1 MRNLREEA
9 KKYEAKLKKIKCL
22 AFDVDGVLT
31 DGTVSW
37 DGEEVG
43 WNRSTHTADGYMLRY
58 LMSAGFTVGVITGGN
73 SLSVHKR
80 FDENLGLNFVHA
92 GSDDKRQAFEKVMA
106 LGFEA
111 DEILFMGD
119 EFIDYPLLKRAGFS
133 ATVPDASIEIKEVA
147 DYVTERMGGA
157 GAAREVM
164 DLLRHAHGLVPKVP
178 MFGE

>member
-22 AFDVDGVLT
+22 AFDVDGILT
-31 DGTVSW
+31 NGTVSW

-58 LMSAGFTVGVITGGN
+58 LMNAGFTVGVITGGN

-80 FDENLGLNFVHA
+80 FGEYLGLHFVHA
-92 GSDDKRQAFEKVMA
+92 GNDDKREAFKKVLA
-106 LGFEA
+106 LGFEP
-111 DEILFMGD
+111 EEVLFMGD

-133 ATVPDASIEIKEVA
+133 ATVPDASIEIKESV
-147 DYVTERMGGA
+147 DYITERLGGH
-157 GAAREVM
+157 GAARE
-164 DLLRHAHGLVPKVP
+164 
-178 MFGE
+178 